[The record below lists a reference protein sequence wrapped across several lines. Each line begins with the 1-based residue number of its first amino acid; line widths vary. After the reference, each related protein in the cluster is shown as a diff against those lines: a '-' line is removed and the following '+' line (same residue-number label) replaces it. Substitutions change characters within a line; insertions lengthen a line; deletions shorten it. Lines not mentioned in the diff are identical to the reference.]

1 MTTLTTPSSALTL
14 NLPIQNIATFEI
26 TGIDAAQFL
35 QGQLTQ
41 DILHW
46 QPNEIKRAAWCNVK
60 GRMIASFYIWQI
72 DNGFRLLVAQDLV
85 HKVLPKLRLFVL
97 RAKVLISEPLA
108 IHWFTIHS
116 DATHLT
122 HTTIQG
128 LNSYTTLNLLA
139 KNSYTPY
146 SLALTNISNQNDF
159 KYSFCSWNLAHI
171 QTGAAWI
178 DASNTEK
185 FVPQSINFELING
198 VNFRKGCYPGQEVIA
213 RNQYL
218 GKLKQRAAI
227 ATLASIPTQQILE
240 ALLINNQIDIFDSEQ
255 AHNPVG
261 KVILLSQS
269 ITDVWVLFT
278 TSSINDI
285 NDMNNSNIINN
296 IDNIDN
302 IDNTDNINKPSNTF
316 YISIPLNDSNN
327 AIKSSNQTMFIS
339 KLNILPLPYSIIDIT
354 K

>member
-1 MTTLTTPSSALTL
+1 MTTLTTPSNAL

-26 TGIDAAQFL
+26 TGIDATQFL

-41 DILHW
+41 DVLHW

-72 DNGFRLLVAQDLV
+72 DNGFRLLVAQDLI

-108 IHWFTIHS
+108 INWFITHS
-116 DATHLT
+116 DTTHLT
-122 HTTIQG
+122 HTTVQQSG
-128 LNSYTTLNLLA
+128 SYTTLNLLA

-146 SLALTNISNQNDF
+146 SLALTNIPNQNDF

-171 QTGAAWI
+171 QTGTAWI

-198 VNFRKGCYPGQEVIA
+198 VSFRKGCYPGQEVIA
-213 RNQYL
+213 RSQYL

-240 ALLINNQIDIFDSEQ
+240 ILLNNNQIDIFDSEQ
-255 AHNPVG
+255 AHNPIG

-269 ITDVWVLFT
+269 VTDVWVLFT

-285 NDMNNSNIINN
+285 DNIKNNIIA
-296 IDNIDN
+296 D
-302 IDNTDNINKPSNTF
+302 TINKPSSTF
-316 YISIPLNDSNN
+316 YISISLNDLNT
-327 AIKSSNQTMFIS
+327 AIEPSNQTMFIS
-339 KLNILPLPYSIIDIT
+339 KLNILPLPYSITDIT